1 MHFMQHLEDFDFKLG
16 TLGSDLSFAKFKKKK
31 KELLVGKPYVTF
43 IFVA

>member
-1 MHFMQHLEDFDFKLG
+1 MQHLEDFDFKLG

-31 KELLVGKPYVTF
+31 ELLAGKPYVTF